1 MKSKIRILFLC
12 YFCYIF
18 GCLTVYIFSSNI
30 IEKDIDSILYI
41 DGKQQVFRD
50 ENGYKLELIKY
61 KNRIYVPITEQSL
74 YLNYSIEEKENNF
87 YLESFKKDNNL
98 NIDTTMY
105 NGSRFTNEDIFEYK
119 YTIFFNW
126 AYWCSDCKRVLEVL
140 PEYLINFQKEFIQFV
155 GVPIYDD
162 EKFTKEEIENK
173 IQKVLEENNVDF
185 LNIHKNKYLE
195 EHLQNNILNI
205 PSFVVVDN
213 VGRIVKIEEREDLD
227 LNNLIQEIKDL
238 IECNNC

>member
-12 YFCYIF
+12 CFCYIF

-61 KNRIYVPITEQSL
+61 KNRIYMPITEQSL
-74 YLNYSIEEKENNF
+74 YLNYSIVEKENNF

-98 NIDTTMY
+98 NIDTTTY

-173 IQKVLEENNVDF
+173 IQKVVEENNVDF